1 MTGISIQLEL
11 SAEMRERWEKLI
23 AARCYAKA
31 ALIRAFIEAITDPV
45 KGPQI
50 EQIILNRDPAPA
62 VHHNK
67 KAPAANRRRRRHG
80 GRRILGADHAKN
92 ISAKSRARQG
102 RKGG

>member
-23 AARCYAKA
+23 AARCFAKA
-31 ALIRAFIEAITDPV
+31 ALIRAFIEAVTDPV

-50 EQIILNRDPAPA
+50 EQIILNRESAP
-62 VHHNK
+62 VDRNK
-67 KAPAANRRRRRHG
+67 KAPAVKRRGRRHG
-80 GRRILGADHAKN
+80 GRRILSTGHAKN
-92 ISAKSRARQG
+92 INAKIRARQG

>member
-11 SAEMRERWEKLI
+11 SAEMRERWKKLI

-50 EQIILNRDPAPA
+50 EQIIQNREPAPA
-62 VHHNK
+62 EHHNK
-67 KAPAANRRRRRHG
+67 KAPAVNHRRRQHG
-80 GRRILGADHAKN
+80 GRRILSTGHTKN
-92 ISAKSRARQG
+92 INTKNRARQG